1 MNQVISTT
9 RASLGAGATRWRV
22 GGGEGLS
29 VRMAAVL
36 AVVFAAL
43 PLLDKA
49 GGLQIT
55 ALLGVAVIA
64 VLAASR
70 WGQARPAGQA
80 DAAGEHSQDGRGHA
94 EPVQALLQAVLP
106 LWLQHVQAVKGQT
119 EEAVNQLATSF
130 ASISNQFEAAGFKV
144 SATSAG
150 DDAPDATT
158 GLLARCERELQP
170 VIAAMNRLQQ
180 GKGAMSA
187 ALRELAEVAGDLQQM
202 ASGTGQIAAQ
212 TNLLAINAAI
222 EAARA
227 GEAGRG
233 FAVIAREIRNLSQD
247 SAKTSEQITRRIAQV
262 TQLMTN
268 TVESAETAAAS
279 DREAIDMSGRV
290 VQQVLS
296 YVHELAVGSQ
306 QMHQQGGVIRG
317 DIENLLLNL
326 QFQDRVSQMIAVID
340 TDMQRLRG
348 HADSGSA
355 LPPVNEWLADLQ
367 SQYSMDEQ
375 RQSHTANASAGARP
389 AGGVEFF

>member
-1 MNQVISTT
+1 MNQVISTA
-9 RASLGAGATRWRV
+9 RASLGAGASRWRI
-22 GGGEGLS
+22 GGAEGLS
-29 VRMAAVL
+29 VRVAAVL

-49 GGLQIT
+49 GGLQVT
-55 ALLGVAVIA
+55 ALVGVAGIA
-64 VLAASR
+64 ALAASR
-70 WGQARPAGQA
+70 WGRASSA
-80 DAAGEHSQDGRGHA
+80 DEAEDRSVDCRGPA

-106 LWLQHVQAVKGQT
+106 LWLKHVQAVKGQT
-119 EEAVNQLATSF
+119 EEAVNQLVTSF

-144 SATSAG
+144 SVASAG

-158 GLLARCERELQP
+158 GLLERCERELQP

-227 GEAGRG
+227 GDAGRG